1 MSLHFI
7 IIFWLSLFFLV
18 CGIALLITYKNKK
31 SQQAKESLLGAT
43 FMLILLGVVGIL
55 CSIIFG

>member
-1 MSLHFI
+1 MSLHFM
-7 IIFWLSLFFLV
+7 IIFWLSLVFLV
-18 CGIALLITYKNKK
+18 CGIVLLITYKNKK

-55 CSIIFG
+55 CSIIFS